1 MTTKYRGARQGVI
14 TALAIALGVGVP
26 GLRIAGAQVANRQT
40 ARTPSTA
47 GLSAG
52 FRQVVKQALPAV
64 VNISTTKVV
73 RPSSTAEPLFQ
84 DPFFRDFFGEQF
96 QPPKEWRENSLGSG
110 VIVSPDG
117 HILTNNH
124 VVQEPRRFWLSGGPP
139 GVQGQSNRRRSEDG
153 HCPSQD

>member
-1 MTTKYRGARQGVI
+1 MTSTCRGTRQVVM
-14 TALAIALGVGVP
+14 TALALTLGVGVP

-40 ARTPSTA
+40 SGSPSATA

-73 RPSSTAEPLFQ
+73 RPSSTSEPLFQ

-117 HILTNNH
+117 HILTTIT
-124 VVQEPRRFWLSGGPP
+124 
-139 GVQGQSNRRRSEDG
+139 
-153 HCPSQD
+153 